1 MATGYFR
8 GKWSPQEALGRSLR
22 LLTEISKPDVNMLYV
37 VKMVL
42 LCEFGIDSIICQ
54 PIDSCRSIGL
64 PAASKGL

>member
-1 MATGYFR
+1 MATGYSR
-8 GKWSPQEALGRSLR
+8 GKWSPREALGRSLR

-42 LCEFGIDSIICQ
+42 LCEFGINSIIWL
-54 PIDSCRSIGL
+54 IDSCRSIEL